1 MKKFLFSALS
11 LVLMLNS
18 ATLFGW
24 GPKGHDVVAAIA
36 EKHLSEET
44 KAILNEILDGH
55 SIVYYSSW
63 MDSIQNSPE
72 WESKYSHTKTWHYA
86 NVDKGETY
94 QTMKKNEKGDV
105 VTALTTITE
114 NLKTFYPDNLYA
126 IEADDVKMIIH
137 MVGDMHCPMHAGRL
151 SGLGGNRM
159 KVRWFGRNTN
169 LHSTWD
175 SKMIDSARTWSYSE
189 WCEHLDI
196 LDPEHVQMYWSGS
209 FEDWF
214 VETVGI
220 AAQVYEYVENLGE
233 ENPNLSY
240 QFVYDFSPMLE
251 DRLVVGGIRLAY
263 VLNSIF
269 DPEAN
274 LTFSELAARDAAE

>member
-11 LVLMLNS
+11 LVLTLNS

-114 NLKTFYPDNLYA
+114 KLKTFYPDNLYS

-151 SGLGGNRM
+151 SDLGGNRM

-214 VETVGI
+214 VETVGM